1 MPDYI
6 DKINYELVEKIA
18 SPLKKES
25 LKQTLN
31 LIDIEAKRGKIL
43 YLYKSYQ
50 KLYGDKKLS
59 SNILVPMVDYYF
71 SRKQDKKRVVSLVV
85 IHDPEDAER
94 LAFNH
99 VKKVTNLKPKVTL
112 KLYYNF
118 ILQLE

>member
-50 KLYGDKKLS
+50 NLYGDKKLS
-59 SNILVPMVDYYF
+59 SNI
-71 SRKQDKKRVVSLVV
+71 
-85 IHDPEDAER
+85 
-94 LAFNH
+94 
-99 VKKVTNLKPKVTL
+99 
-112 KLYYNF
+112 
-118 ILQLE
+118 

>member
-43 YLYKSYQ
+43 YLYN
-50 KLYGDKKLS
+50 LFR
-59 SNILVPMVDYYF
+59 I
-71 SRKQDKKRVVSLVV
+71 
-85 IHDPEDAER
+85 
-94 LAFNH
+94 FN
-99 VKKVTNLKPKVTL
+99 
-112 KLYYNF
+112 
-118 ILQLE
+118 